1 MTEAELQMAM
11 KLQSRMTVLH
21 QTLSILDKL
30 ENNTTKGGNIVV
42 VTNYNDDGVALPD
55 DSVALPDPLK
65 SKVIRV
71 VREYCMSELQEIE
84 KQFDNL

>member
-1 MTEAELQMAM
+1 MTEAKLQMAM

-30 ENNTTKGGNIVV
+30 ENNTTKGSNIVV
-42 VTNYNDDGVALPD
+42 VTNYNDG
-55 DSVALPDPLK
+55 SVALPDPLK

-71 VREYCMSELQEIE
+71 VREYYMSELQEIE

>member
-11 KLQSRMTVLH
+11 KIQSRMTVLH

-30 ENNTTKGGNIVV
+30 ENNTTKGSNIVV
-42 VTNYNDDGVALPD
+42 VTNYNDG
-55 DSVALPDPLK
+55 SVALPDLLK

-71 VREYCMSELQEIE
+71 VREYYMSELQEIE